1 MSPPGSSSSCE
12 PSSGVSPAPPP
23 WSLKTKHYVFF
34 TSVKPGNRED
44 PVLQGLPPGSYNPL
58 ETLHPAALALVDGS
72 PQWKGGLACV
82 ILAYHEDSPV
92 GPYDEL
98 LVAFNGFSNPNQK
111 GTDWRI
117 TNIFVS
123 TRESIWN
130 GRKNWS
136 ELCALSPVPI
146 TSLINGDRKDT
157 PKHLACFKVVP
168 TGPMT
173 SNVEVSLP
181 DAERPFFTASLT
193 NSRLPAIPLPFSL
206 VKPFTGLVLPPLLPG
221 RPEDVQIG
229 TDDEWLSIA
238 PHYDGWC
245 QLVYIRPS
253 ESGLATF
260 GDGLHFPKFQS
271 FWLGA
276 KFTGT
281 ITFPGGVQL
290 RTKTE

>member
-1 MSPPGSSSSCE
+1 MSRPGSPSSRES
-12 PSSGVSPAPPP
+12 PSGVSPAPPP

-44 PVLQGLPPGSYNPL
+44 PVLQGLPPGSYNPS
-58 ETLHPAALALVDGS
+58 ETLHPAALALLDGS

-98 LVAFNGFSNPNQK
+98 LVAFNGFSNPYQK

-130 GRKNWS
+130 GRKNW
-136 ELCALSPVPI
+136 
-146 TSLINGDRKDT
+146 NT

-168 TGPMT
+168 TGPMV

-206 VKPFTGLVLPPLLPG
+206 VKPFTSLVLPPLLPG

-245 QLVYIRPS
+245 QLVYIHPS

-290 RTKTE
+290 RTKT